1 MTLYNITEQTVKAST
16 KTSQPV
22 ENKVAININKA
33 AVQSYLT
40 NSYGGKFG
48 GSSIKAMATPIL
60 IRPEGYLGS
69 FLYTE
74 KSDDYEDFK
83 LHWFK
88 AKMHYS

>member
-22 ENKVAININKA
+22 DNKIPIHINKE
-33 AVQSYLT
+33 AVHSYLT

-48 GSSIKAMATPIL
+48 GSSIKAFATPIL
-60 IRPEGYLGS
+60 IRPEGNLGS

-74 KSDDYEDFK
+74 KLDDYEDT
-83 LHWFK
+83 
-88 AKMHYS
+88 